1 MSLIDYQNDSIIYNI
16 LSTELIKIC
25 IIIKG
30 YFLHGKESIMSI
42 WKKKSI
48 EQVLEAVEKTS
59 LKKNLTAKDIGAL
72 GIGAVVGVG
81 IFVATG
87 EGAHAAGPAVIVSF
101 FLAAIVACFCGLCY
115 SELATMF
122 PVAGSTYSYA
132 YITFGEIVAMF
143 IGWCLTAEYL
153 VACSAVASGWSGTFL
168 GILKNVN
175 IVLPKMLTASP
186 SNGGIVDLPAIL
198 IISAITALLC
208 YGMRESAKVNNI
220 IVTIKIL
227 IILLF
232 VGLGAAHINVSNY
245 KPFNPFGWKGV
256 FAGTATIF
264 FSYIGFDAISTSAEE
279 AKNPKRDIPLGL
291 IMCLTVVSILYI
303 SVAFVLTGLVP
314 FKEIISEN
322 AVPGALSRVGIY
334 WGSSLVG
341 VGAII
346 GMMSTLLVVL
356 YGQVRVFMVMSRD
369 GLLPKF
375 FSKIHPVH
383 KTPYIS
389 TILTGA
395 VAAIIAGFLP
405 LDIIVQFL
413 SIGTLLGFIV
423 VSLSVIVLRVTKPD
437 FPRVFKC
444 PGVPIIPIITIV
456 CCIAL
461 LSRLHKKTWIGF
473 LVWIAIGLIVY
484 FTYGRKHS
492 LLQKQN
498 N

>member
-1 MSLIDYQNDSIIYNI
+1 MN
-16 LSTELIKIC
+16 
-25 IIIKG
+25 
-30 YFLHGKESIMSI
+30 I
-42 WKKKSI
+42 WKKKTAA
-48 EQVLEAVEKTS
+48 QVLAGIEKTS

-87 EGAHAAGPAVIVSF
+87 EGAHAAGPAVIISF
-101 FLAAIVACFCGLCY
+101 ILAAIVACFCGLCY

-122 PVAGSTYSYA
+122 PVAGSTYSYS
-132 YITFGEIVAMF
+132 YIAFGEIVAMI

-168 GILKNVN
+168 GILRN
-175 IVLPKMLTASP
+175 IGIQLPKSINASP

-198 IISAITALLC
+198 IIAIITALLC
-208 YGMRESAKVNNI
+208 YGMRESASVNNI
-220 IVTIKIL
+220 IVGIKIL

-232 VGLGAAHINVSNY
+232 IVLGSTHINISNY
-245 KPFNPFGWKGV
+245 KPFNPYGWKGI

-279 AKNPKRDIPLGL
+279 AKNPGKDIPLGL

-322 AVPGALSRVGIY
+322 AVPGALARVGIH
-334 WGSSLVG
+334 WGSTLVG
-341 VGAII
+341 IGAII
-346 GMMSTLLVVL
+346 GMMSTILVVL
-356 YGQVRVFMVMSRD
+356 YGQVRVFMGMSRD

-375 FSKIHPVH
+375 FAKIHPEH

-389 TILTGA
+389 TIITGFT
-395 VAAIIAGFLP
+395 AAIIAGFLP

-423 VSLSVIVLRVTKPD
+423 VSLSVIHLRRVMPD
-437 FPRVFKC
+437 FKRVFKC
-444 PGVPIIPIITIV
+444 PGVPFTPIITII
-456 CCIAL
+456 CCIML
-461 LSRLHKKTWIGF
+461 LSRLHLKTWIGF
-473 LVWIAIGLIVY
+473 IIWLTIGIIVY
-484 FTYGRKHS
+484 FTYGIKNS
-492 LLQKQN
+492 LLQNEK
-498 N
+498 

>member
-1 MSLIDYQNDSIIYNI
+1 MN
-16 LSTELIKIC
+16 
-25 IIIKG
+25 
-30 YFLHGKESIMSI
+30 I
-42 WKKKSI
+42 WKKKTA
-48 EQVLEAVEKTS
+48 EQVLESVERS
-59 LKKNLTAKDIGAL
+59 PLKKNLTAKDIGAL

-87 EGAHAAGPAVIVSF
+87 EGAHAAGPAIIVSF
-101 FLAAIVACFCGLCY
+101 VLAAIVACFCGLCY

-122 PVAGSTYSYA
+122 PVAGSTYSYS
-132 YITFGEIVAMF
+132 YIAFGEIVAMI

-168 GILKNVN
+168 GILNN
-175 IVLPKMLTASP
+175 IGIYLPKAITASP

-198 IISAITALLC
+198 IIALITGLLC
-208 YGMRESAKVNNI
+208 YGMSESAKVNNI
-220 IVTIKIL
+220 IVGVKIV

-232 VGLGAAHINVSNY
+232 IGLGISHINVSNY
-245 KPFNPFGWKGV
+245 KPFNPYGWKGI

-279 AKNPKRDIPLGL
+279 AKNPKRDLPLGL
-291 IMCLTVVSILYI
+291 MMCLAVVSILYI

-356 YGQVRVFMVMSRD
+356 YGQVRVFMGMSRD

-375 FSKIHPVH
+375 FSKIHPTH

-389 TILTGA
+389 TIITGSIAA
-395 VAAIIAGFLP
+395 VIAGFLP

-423 VSLSVIVLRVTKPD
+423 VSLSVIKLRHTMPNFK
-437 FPRVFKC
+437 RVFKC
-444 PGVPIIPIITIV
+444 PGVPFLPIITIL
-456 CCIAL
+456 CCIML
-461 LSRLHKKTWIGF
+461 LSRLQLKTWIGF
-473 LVWIAIGLIVY
+473 IVWLVIGLTIY
-484 FTYGRKHS
+484 FTYGRKNS
-492 LLQKQN
+492 LLQNEN
-498 N
+498 NEQ